1 MVIQKL
7 KWHKTAALTL
17 FHLNRFTVNWRL
29 AFATICL
36 LSSSLGLIGCV
47 HIDPPILE
55 YTLAD
60 TAIKAAKAVQA
71 VRYSPGHWHE
81 AEEAYRQAR
90 ILYTEREYEQ
100 AIDLF
105 NKARVAAEK
114 AENSARL
121 IRLRN
126 GEVL

>member
-1 MVIQKL
+1 MKFY
-7 KWHKTAALTL
+7 AA
-17 FHLNRFTVNWRL
+17 
-29 AFATICL
+29 AISIIL
-36 LSSSLGLIGCV
+36 LSLVGCV
-47 HIDPPILE
+47 HFDPPLLE

-71 VRYSPGHWHE
+71 VRYSPGNWHE
-81 AEEAYRQAR
+81 AEEAYRQGR
-90 ILYTEREYEQ
+90 ILYNEREYEQ

-105 NKARVAAEK
+105 NKARIAAEK

-121 IRLRN
+121 IRMRN

>member
-1 MVIQKL
+1 M
-7 KWHKTAALTL
+7 
-17 FHLNRFTVNWRL
+17 
-29 AFATICL
+29 
-36 LSSSLGLIGCV
+36 GCV
-47 HIDPPILE
+47 HVSPPIIE

-60 TAIKAAKAVQA
+60 TAIKAAKDVQA

-81 AEEAYRQAR
+81 AEEAFRQAR
-90 ILYTEREYEQ
+90 ILYNERNFEQ
-100 AIDLF
+100 AVNLF
-105 NKARVAAEK
+105 NKAREAAEK

>member
-1 MVIQKL
+1 MSWLSKL
-7 KWHKTAALTL
+7 KS
-17 FHLNRFTVNWRL
+17 
-29 AFATICL
+29 AFR
-36 LSSSLGLIGCV
+36 LGLLTASLAGCV
-47 HIDPPILE
+47 HSQRPIQE

-71 VRYSPGHWHE
+71 VRYSPGYWHE

-90 ILYTEREYEQ
+90 ILYAEREYEQ
-100 AIDLF
+100 AADLF
-105 NKARVAAEK
+105 NKARLAAEK

>member
-1 MVIQKL
+1 M
-7 KWHKTAALTL
+7 
-17 FHLNRFTVNWRL
+17 NWRL
-29 AFATICL
+29 GLASTFFLGAIY
-36 LSSSLGLIGCV
+36 LSTAGCV
-47 HIDPPILE
+47 HVAPPILE

-90 ILYTEREYEQ
+90 ILYNEREYEQ
-100 AIDLF
+100 AVGLF

>member
-1 MVIQKL
+1 M
-7 KWHKTAALTL
+7 
-17 FHLNRFTVNWRL
+17 NWR
-29 AFATICL
+29 T
-36 LSSSLGLIGCV
+36 GLVSILVLCTFGCV
-47 HIDPPILE
+47 HIPPPILE

-60 TAIKAAKAVQA
+60 TALKAAKTVQA

-81 AEEAYRQAR
+81 AEELYRQAR
-90 ILYTEREYEQ
+90 ILYNEREYEQ
-100 AIDLF
+100 AIELF
-105 NKARVAAEK
+105 NRARIAAEK

>member
-1 MVIQKL
+1 M
-7 KWHKTAALTL
+7 
-17 FHLNRFTVNWRL
+17 NWR
-29 AFATICL
+29 
-36 LSSSLGLIGCV
+36 SGLILISFMWALGCV
-47 HIDPPILE
+47 HIEPPILE
-55 YTLAD
+55 FTLAD
-60 TAIKAAKAVQA
+60 TALKAAKAVQA
-71 VRYSPGHWHE
+71 VRYSPGYWHE

-90 ILYTEREYEQ
+90 ILYNEREYEQ

-105 NKARVAAEK
+105 NKARIAAEK

>member
-1 MVIQKL
+1 M
-7 KWHKTAALTL
+7 
-17 FHLNRFTVNWRL
+17 RL
-29 AFATICL
+29 VPVSIFL
-36 LSSSLGLIGCV
+36 LGLILLGSAGCV
-47 HIDPPILE
+47 HIAPPNLE

-71 VRYSPGHWHE
+71 VRYSPTHWHE

-90 ILYTEREYEQ
+90 ILYNEREYEQ
-100 AIDLF
+100 AIELF

-114 AENSARL
+114 AESTARL
-121 IRLRN
+121 MRLRS